1 MSCLAQQSALLGFVV
16 RAAPKSVFHL
26 LRLER
31 ICARGCR
38 IGVGLVSRATLAFCS
53 SCFSSRGACA
63 LPHGP
68 QVSDSGDSVR
78 FSLGLCLESK
88 VPGRSGRSMLYSL
101 CALLVS
107 AACVHGQVSVFLSK
121 LSLSLSLFL
130 ASLCSGLRRFFKL
143 FVIVAGSHSGCG
155 R

>member
-16 RAAPKSVFHL
+16 RAAPKSVFLL
-26 LRLER
+26 LRPER

-38 IGVGLVSRATLAFCS
+38 IGVGLVSRATLAFGN

-78 FSLGLCLESK
+78 FSFSLCLESEA
-88 VPGRSGRSMLYSL
+88 PGRSGRNMLYSL

-121 LSLSLSLFL
+121 LSLSLSRL
-130 ASLCSGLRRFFKL
+130 LCSGLRRFFKL
-143 FVIVAGSHSGCG
+143 FVIQ
-155 R
+155 